1 MDVWRIGVAIS
12 LTNGMSPVLAVIAAD
27 LLDLKGKVG
36 EVEKAFSSWNV
47 ALAGTVGILAGGA
60 IIAGVAKL
68 AEHGKELIHVQQQM
82 AAAGVNQLDIAKA
95 TADSWKVASQYGLKV
110 SDVLG
115 DIKEARM
122 EFGSTEHAMD
132 FIGPL
137 EQMRVVLNAVTEGS
151 GNKGADAVYEM
162 ARAGELKGLQS
173 PDQFMSYFDQMTKAI
188 TASGGKVA
196 PKDFLQATQYGRL
209 ASKGW
214 DEEFYTKYLPSMIQE
229 MGPSQTGTALMSLF
243 GTAVQGKV
251 TKRSLGQMSD
261 MGLIEDPSKII
272 YDGKGDPG
280 GFNPG
285 AVKGADLMT
294 KDPYRWAQEVFKP
307 LVEAKL
313 GHEVKPGDESA
324 IQLLGGMF
332 GNRTSAQAIATLLL
346 EHQRIDKDAGIVGQ
360 AQGVGAAGDLLK
372 NDPSTAMRNFQNSWD
387 NLLTALGS
395 PLVPAAVN
403 VMNSI
408 ADVMK
413 TLTAFANGHPETIK
427 IIGEALVV
435 LGGALAG
442 LGIAAVVAAAVA
454 LGPAGAIA
462 IGIGALG
469 GLITDIVAFH
479 WQEMQAVFKGIYDA
493 IVTFITQLGQIPSMI
508 KKAIL
513 GGPGVG
519 PPGSANA
526 PGTPQFEF
534 IEPGVHPGKDELGS
548 LNRSSWVPPG
558 NGGQPMT
565 VHTALNVDGRGLAQ
579 AVSTHMARN
588 GSWSGSSSTFDG
600 QAMPAPTD
608 VSYI

>member
-1 MDVWRIGVAIS
+1 MDVWKIGVAIS

-27 LLDLKGKVG
+27 LLGLKGKVG
-36 EVEKAFSSWNV
+36 EVEKAFSSWNL

-68 AEHGKELIHVQQQM
+68 ADHGKELIHVQQQM
-82 AAAGVNQLDIAKA
+82 AAAGVNQVDIAKA

-110 SDVLG
+110 SDVLA

-122 EFGSTEHAMD
+122 VFGSTEHAMD
-132 FIGPL
+132 FIAPL

-151 GNKGADAVYEM
+151 GDKASDAVYEM
-162 ARAGELKGLQS
+162 ARAGELKGLQT
-173 PDQFMSYFDQMTKAI
+173 PDQFMSYFDMMTKAI
-188 TASGGKVA
+188 TASGGKVD
-196 PKDFLQATQYGRL
+196 PKGFLQATQYGRL

-214 DEEFYTKYLPSMIQE
+214 DEEFYTKYLPSLIQE

-251 TKRSLGQMSD
+251 TKRSLGQMMD
-261 MGLIEDPSKII
+261 LGLIEDQSKII
-272 YDGKGDPG
+272 YDGKGDPV

-285 AVKGADLMT
+285 AVKGTDLMT

-307 LVEAKL
+307 LVEGKL
-313 GHEVKPGDESA
+313 GHQVFAGDESA

-346 EHQRIDKDAGIVGQ
+346 EGQRINKDASIVGQ
-360 AQGVGAAGDLLK
+360 AQGVGAAGGLLQ
-372 NDPSTAMRNFQNSWD
+372 NDPNTVEKNFSSAWN

-395 PLVPAAVN
+395 PLVPVAIQA
-403 VMNSI
+403 MNTM

-413 TLTAFANGHPETIK
+413 SLTNFANGHPETIK
-427 IIGEALVV
+427 IIGEALV
-435 LGGALAG
+435 G
-442 LGIAAVVAAAVA
+442 LGIGLAALGAVAVVAAAAA
-454 LGPAGAIA
+454 LIPGGAIA
-462 IGIGALG
+462 IAVAAIGGI
-469 GLITDIVAFH
+469 IVSIVAYNWH
-479 WQEMQAVFKGIYDA
+479 AIVDVFTGIYNA
-493 IVTFITQLGQIPSMI
+493 IVNFISQLAQIPGMI
-508 KKAIL
+508 KNAIL

-526 PGTPQFEF
+526 PGTPQFSF
-534 IEPGVHPGKDELGS
+534 PEPGVHPGKDQLGY
-548 LNRSSWVPPG
+548 NPASWVPPA
-558 NGGQPMT
+558 NNNQPVT
-565 VHTALNVDGRGLAQ
+565 VHAALNVDGRRLAQ

-600 QAMPAPTD
+600 QAMAAPTD
-608 VSYI
+608 VSFI